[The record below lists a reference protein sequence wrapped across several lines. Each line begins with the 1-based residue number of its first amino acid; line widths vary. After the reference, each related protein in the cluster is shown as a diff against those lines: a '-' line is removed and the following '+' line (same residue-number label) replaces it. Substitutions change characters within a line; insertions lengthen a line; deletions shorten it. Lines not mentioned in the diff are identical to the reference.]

1 MSLEDTSSYKKH
13 CSLKVLIVSFECWRD
28 DTNGGSV
35 LSNLFEEQDM
45 ELAQIYC
52 KPGLPQNRACRRYYK
67 MDDKMALKGCFSRSR
82 AMGEILDYSV
92 WPNHSTQKGTEK
104 KFYDFFRKHDWTVFQ
119 IIRETIWWVAPWKN
133 QKLKDFIEQFA
144 PDVIFAPCYANLF
157 MLRLDRWVK
166 QVAKVPMVSYISDDN
181 YSLKQMRFSPFYWIH
196 RFLIRR
202 SIRKTARKYAL
213 MYTMTEAQAQELS
226 KELHVDMKIL
236 RKCGEPFASDANA
249 DKAEKKEQVRFIY
262 AGGTYLGRDEI
273 LVEVA
278 QALTRIKKDEGIDC
292 RLDIYTTSPMKSK
305 IKKILNDGQCSFVH
319 EPVTMDVLKK
329 RYAQSDV
336 ALHVESFKKKYA
348 LQTRLSFSTKI
359 VDCLASGCAIL
370 AICPSINA
378 GWQYLKQEDAAL
390 CVDEV
395 SKISA
400 TVKLLEKNSEIR
412 NSYKS
417 HAKRCLKKNHL
428 SALVKEQLKQD
439 LKTVVYKGKNGD

>member
-1 MSLEDTSSYKKH
+1 MSFEDTSSYKKH
-13 CSLKVLIVSFECWRD
+13 YSLKVLIVSFECWRD

-52 KPGLPQNRACRRYYK
+52 KPGLPQNRACRRYYR

-104 KFYDFFRKHDWTVFQ
+104 KFYDFFRKHDWAVFQ
-119 IIRETIWWVAPWKN
+119 IIRETIWWIAPWKN

-249 DKAEKKEQVRFIY
+249 DKVEKREQVRFIY

-378 GWQYLKQEDAAL
+378 GWQYLKQEDAAVCIDDL
-390 CVDEV
+390 DAIYQAVHTLICRKKERESYSQKARCCILRNHNKVNIKQGLYKELLQ
-395 SKISA
+395 
-400 TVKLLEKNSEIR
+400 VKNK
-412 NSYKS
+412 
-417 HAKRCLKKNHL
+417 
-428 SALVKEQLKQD
+428 
-439 LKTVVYKGKNGD
+439 